1 MTAKN
6 EASEKRWNK
15 RIIDAEVMYLPWQQN
30 VRAKISFSETKNG
43 QLSFL
48 LQYLTRLEKNILP
61 RMSSVRHLKNARND
75 FDIFFA

>member
-48 LQYLTRLEKNILP
+48 LQYLTRLDIK
-61 RMSSVRHLKNARND
+61 KNARND
-75 FDIFFA
+75 FDIFLLL